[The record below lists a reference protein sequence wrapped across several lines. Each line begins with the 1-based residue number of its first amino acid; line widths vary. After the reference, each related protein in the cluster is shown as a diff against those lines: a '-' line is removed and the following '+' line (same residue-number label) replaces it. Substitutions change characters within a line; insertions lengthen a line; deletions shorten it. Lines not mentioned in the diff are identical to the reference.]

1 MRLTAGE
8 RGTKLRSPEL
18 LPENE
23 NGPAFADPFRIKSL
37 FRSGFFLGI
46 IALNNRKFREEMKEK
61 ILAFIKKKYGVVPEH
76 PWKKYPENKVFRH
89 SDNKKWFALMME
101 VQRSKLGFPDDDYVK
116 DMFFG
121 ISNHQTVLE
130 NIIGRYS
137 QNWSAK
143 RISRVSYAAMC
154 ISIYEMVK
162 REDIPVKVSINEA
175 VQISKDF
182 DEEKASPF
190 VNGILNSVKD
200 DLESIR
206 HEF

>member
-1 MRLTAGE
+1 MDGKLDYHGHPLVDKMNIRMYNNAYHARGSAAVSKIKRLFMTRREARITVMQLLFE
-8 RGTKLRSPEL
+8 ADFHKDESPEQIYGL
-18 LPENE
+18 
-23 NGPAFADPFRIKSL
+23 ARMA
-37 FRSGFFLGI
+37 
-46 IALNNRKFREEMKEK
+46 RE
-61 ILAFIKKKYGVVPEH
+61 
-76 PWKKYPENKVFRH
+76 
-89 SDNKKWFALMME
+89 
-101 VQRSKLGFPDDDYVK
+101 FPDDDYVK